1 MEEFDTTTPE
11 KTESER
17 QADLIA
23 TLDGLLAEVLQ
34 RLARLEPVWEALD
47 GLNERLEALNP
58 RNGALAEIL
67 QRLEHLEHLVANLED
82 QSDGDGQRLANL
94 ETQRTPADNNM
105 DDPEWY

>member
-23 TLDGLLAEVLQ
+23 TLDGL
-34 RLARLEPVWEALD
+34 
-47 GLNERLEALNP
+47 NERLEALNP

-67 QRLEHLEHLVANLED
+67 QRLGYLDHLVANLED
-82 QSDGDGQRLANL
+82 QSDGEGKRLANL
-94 ETQRTPADNNM
+94 ETQRTPADNNL